1 MKIEKEMV
9 SKLPREYLFVS
20 GILDLNVKY
29 FKKRIEEGVKASN
42 INYKTNVYGRHT
54 AWDFFNKDKEFGLL
68 LCQMI
73 DHLES
78 LSMDLQR
85 FYLQSSWGIIEGV
98 GEYTHRHHHEP
109 NYISGVLYLNDHPQ
123 KLYFPEIRQ
132 EIIPRTGRF
141 AIFSSFLNHHTK
153 RNIVD
158 KEKYGISFNF
168 RSAMVLEK

>member
-85 FYLQSSWGIIEGV
+85 FYLTKTKEEEKEV
-98 GEYTHRHHHEP
+98 GLCLIYLTTP
-109 NYISGVLYLNDHPQ
+109 KVLRDGQLN
-123 KLYFPEIRQ
+123 
-132 EIIPRTGRF
+132 
-141 AIFSSFLNHHTK
+141 
-153 RNIVD
+153 
-158 KEKYGISFNF
+158 
-168 RSAMVLEK
+168 